1 MDRYPPEEKV
11 RYGPRGKYF
20 TDVVPKDPQPVV
32 ITTSYGRIEGV
43 IHVHPDHRLLDE
55 INDGPPFIAITDARI
70 EQPDGVIEAEFLA
83 LNRSQVLW
91 VVPQE
96 ENEGDTRD
104 DS

>member
-1 MDRYPPEEKV
+1 MNRHPPKDKV

-20 TDVVPKDPQPVV
+20 TDVVRKDPQQVV
-32 ITTSYGRIEGV
+32 ISTNFGRIQGL

-55 INDGPPFIAITDARI
+55 INEGPPFIAITDARI
-70 EQPDGVIEAEFLA
+70 ERINDVVETDFLA

-91 VVPQE
+91 VVPVEDE
-96 ENEGDTRD
+96 EGSDRD